1 MINKVE
7 IKNFRNIKSLSLDLT
22 KTSIITGK
30 NNLGKSNTLNAINW
44 LITDTLLTDK
54 YGSGENDNDSIIP
67 VNSAKGDI
75 TEVSIT
81 LESGAVFTR
90 TIKKDY
96 DKNDKYTGTTPKFKI
111 NSEVID
117 TKKAFYE
124 ALYMALGF
132 IPRFT
137 KLKVNEVRLFTDPLY
152 ALLKLDYKELRKVLV
167 EMGCSV
173 SNQEL
178 YASGFSDLAKYE
190 SKYNGKWWA
199 MRKEL
204 RANNKNF
211 KKELDDLDAQISL
224 FSAVPKNDDDLDS
237 LQVQKT
243 EFIKQREILAK
254 GDATALDRL
263 NLEIKEKQ
271 LDLDTKVQNYKS
283 NIQIEINNIENQ
295 ILNLYKTN
303 EFEKSN
309 ATLSIRDE
317 INKTQSRLNEV
328 NEKKANLRLT
338 NATLEFTLKQ
348 INFEIDRLTL
358 QKSELSEQ
366 VGKIFNDE
374 EVIKCPN
381 CGEEIHLHQD
391 EIDSKIQE
399 LSSKMNDLDIA
410 IEDNRKKFNENKT
423 AYDSTTK
430 NLEKIEE
437 EIKAVR
443 HDLEVLNV
451 KKAAIES
458 EYIIDNRQLE
468 LENEKHQLED
478 KLNHSY
484 AQFQA
489 EIDAIDLLSDEKRK
503 IVANA
508 EQVNQQKIEYINHQI
523 YNLDE
528 QIKAVYIYE
537 EKMNQKQELVKTR
550 ETTTKAW
557 NDNDNLLGRV
567 NELIKAMISRINA
580 KALAL
585 TGFKFVMLEE
595 NLTNDDISEVCYVVD
610 ENGVPFKDINTA
622 RKVEMGIQFIES
634 VKRAYGVKN
643 DLPIMAD
650 RLEGIDDINKID
662 KFTNSQLICTRVSM
676 DECLK
681 LV

>member
-1 MINKVE
+1 MIKKVE
-7 IKNFRNIKSLSLDLT
+7 IKNFRNIKSLELDLT

-67 VNSAKGDI
+67 VDAVKGDI

-190 SKYNGKWWA
+190 AKYNGKWWA

-224 FSAVPKNDDDLDS
+224 FSAVPTNNDDLDS
-237 LQVQKT
+237 LQAQKT

-254 GDATALDRL
+254 GDTTALDRL

-283 NIQIEINNIENQ
+283 NIQIEINNVENQ

-303 EFEKSN
+303 ELEKSN

-317 INKTQSRLNEV
+317 INKTQSKLNEV

-338 NATLEFTLKQ
+338 NASLEFTLKH
-348 INFEIDRLTL
+348 INFEIDKLTL
-358 QKSELSEQ
+358 QKSDLSEQ

-374 EVIKCPN
+374 EVITCPH

-410 IEDNRKKFNENKT
+410 IEDNRKKFNENKVQF
-423 AYDSTTK
+423 DSTTK
-430 NLEKIEE
+430 DLEKVEE
-437 EIKAVR
+437 EIKTIR
-443 HDLEVLNV
+443 HDLEVLNI

-468 LENEKHQLED
+468 LEATRKELEN

-484 AQFQA
+484 EQFKA
-489 EIDAIDLLSDEKRK
+489 ELDAIDLLSDEKRK
-503 IVANA
+503 IIANA

-528 QIKAVYIYE
+528 QIRAVYIYE

-557 NDNDNLLGRV
+557 NDNDNSLGRV
-567 NELIKAMISRINA
+567 NDLIKAMISRINA

-634 VKRAYGVKN
+634 VKRVCGVKN
-643 DLPIMAD
+643 ELPIMAD

-676 DECLK
+676 DDSLK